1 MAEEAASFL
10 KMSDI
15 VIAACTLIGPILA
28 VQAQKWIEG
37 YREKRDRRF
46 NIFRTLMATRAAN
59 LTAAHVEA
67 INAVPIDFYGDKPII
82 DAWEEYFEHLTKS
95 TEVDA
100 LWGQRRIDLFTKLLA
115 AIGQRV
121 GYSFSAAQMNRIYF
135 PNAHGKM
142 EEDANA
148 IRIGMAAL
156 FKGEFNLPLAI
167 KSVAGDPAVAELQMD
182 LNKRMQAAYGE
193 DGSLRV
199 TIESGKAAG

>member
-1 MAEEAASFL
+1 MAEEAASIL
-10 KMSDI
+10 KMSDV
-15 VIAACTLIGPILA
+15 VIAACTLLGPVLA

-67 INAVPIDFYGDKPII
+67 INAVPIDFYGDKPIT
-82 DAWEEYFEHLTKS
+82 DAWEEYFGHLTKS
-95 TEVDA
+95 VELDA
-100 LWGQRRIDLFTKLLA
+100 VWGQRRIDLFIKLLA
-115 AIGQRV
+115 EIGQRV

-135 PNAHGKM
+135 PNAHGTM

-148 IRIGMAAL
+148 IRVGMAAL
-156 FKGEFNLPLAI
+156 FKGNFHLPLAI
-167 KSVAGDPAVAELQMD
+167 KSVPVDPATAELQAT
-182 LNKRMQAAYGE
+182 LNKKMNAAYAD

-199 TIESGKAAG
+199 RISQQQDE

>member
-1 MAEEAASFL
+1 MAEEAFSIL
-10 KMSDI
+10 KLSD
-15 VIAACTLIGPILA
+15 VVLATCTLLGPVLA
-28 VQAQKWIEG
+28 VQAQKWVES

-67 INAVPIDFYGDKPII
+67 INAVPIDFYGDKPIV

-95 TEVDA
+95 TDTGA

-121 GYSFSAAQMNRIYF
+121 GYEFSVAQMNRIYF

-142 EEDANA
+142 EEDAEA
-148 IRIGMAAL
+148 IRTGMAAL
-156 FKGEFNLPLAI
+156 FKGDYALPLAI
-167 KSVAGDPAVAELQMD
+167 KSVASDPTAAEMQAN
-182 LNKRMQAAYGE
+182 LNKKMNAAYAD

-199 TIESGKAAG
+199 TIIPQQGA

>member
-1 MAEEAASFL
+1 MAEEAASIL
-10 KMSDI
+10 KMSDA

-121 GYSFSAAQMNRIYF
+121 GYAFSAAQMNRIYF
-135 PNAHGKM
+135 PNAHGRM

-148 IRIGMAAL
+148 IRVGMAAL
-156 FKGEFNLPLAI
+156 FKGDFHLPLAI
-167 KSVAGDPAVAELQMD
+167 KSIPVDPATAELQMTLHRKMNASYED
-182 LNKRMQAAYGE
+182 

-199 TIESGKAAG
+199 RITEATGD